1 MDRYAVY
8 FTWKDDG
15 TEDAFNCKDAA
26 ERDMN
31 IKDMIQR
38 GEFSR
43 IEYCRIY
50 VNGEYGSHI
59 KVL

>member
-1 MDRYAVY
+1 MDRYTVY

-15 TEDAFNCKDAA
+15 TEDAFRCKDAT
-26 ERDMN
+26 ERDLN
-31 IKDMIQR
+31 IKDMIER
-38 GEFSR
+38 EEFSR

-50 VNGEYGSHI
+50 VNGEYGKLI